1 MCKKLLNL
9 LFTLLFATAIGSVS
23 SFAANGIVKM
33 KTDAPAGTKLRIQ
46 TTPYDNTVEGADKG
60 DFVGEFFSKGPGS
73 EITITCDNL
82 GQLEVYGCQ
91 LSEITIADAPE
102 LFILKCYN
110 NNLTS
115 LDVSMCPELAIID
128 CKNNRI
134 ASLDL
139 SNCAKLEG
147 AYVSGNNLSTF
158 SLGSQPLLKT
168 LECAGNPLSSLDL
181 SKCVALEDLRIDKC
195 EFSSIDLSHCT
206 KLWWIFAFGNN
217 FKGESMA
224 NFIAGLPEAKATGM
238 LYIVDTADKDETNVC
253 TMENVRAA
261 AQKGWA
267 TMDYSGGKGSETQLG
282 VFYPGCDYVPS
293 VSDNTITLT
302 TSRAAGETIK
312 LNIKA
317 SDNIEISG
325 IAETTNLTGPNTF
338 TLTSQTV
345 VIKGP
350 VTTFECPDNGITSLD
365 VSKNKKLSILKCECN
380 LLESLD
386 LSKNPAIRYVKCY
399 GNRIKGEALTK
410 MMDSLPQDIIIEFD
424 KSYVE

>member
-1 MCKKLLNL
+1 MRIICNQITIFMCKKLLNL

-82 GQLEVYGCQ
+82 GQLEVYGCE
-91 LSEITIADAPE
+91 LSELTIVDAPE
-102 LFILKCYN
+102 LYILKCYD

-115 LDVSMCPELAIID
+115 LNVNSCPELAIVD
-128 CKNNRI
+128 CSNN
-134 ASLDL
+134 ALPALDL
-139 SNCAKLEG
+139 SACAKLEE

-217 FKGESMA
+217 FKG
-224 NFIAGLPEAKATGM
+224 
-238 LYIVDTADKDETNVC
+238 
-253 TMENVRAA
+253 
-261 AQKGWA
+261 
-267 TMDYSGGKGSETQLG
+267 
-282 VFYPGCDYVPS
+282 
-293 VSDNTITLT
+293 
-302 TSRAAGETIK
+302 
-312 LNIKA
+312 
-317 SDNIEISG
+317 
-325 IAETTNLTGPNTF
+325 
-338 TLTSQTV
+338 
-345 VIKGP
+345 
-350 VTTFECPDNGITSLD
+350 
-365 VSKNKKLSILKCECN
+365 
-380 LLESLD
+380 
-386 LSKNPAIRYVKCY
+386 
-399 GNRIKGEALTK
+399 
-410 MMDSLPQDIIIEFD
+410 
-424 KSYVE
+424 